1 MAIVGMVLLI
11 ACVDVANLLLARGAA
26 RQRETAIRMALG
38 SGRRRLIRQFLME
51 SLLLS
56 TGGAALGIL
65 YACWAARL
73 LVGILASNVY
83 HENRVFLDLS
93 IDFHVLAFTIGMK
106 ILTGLLFGL
115 VPAWRSTQPRS
126 RLRKAVRVRSRLQT
140 VTIRV
145 VLTVR

>member
-1 MAIVGMVLLI
+1 M
-11 ACVDVANLLLARGAA
+11 
-26 RQRETAIRMALG
+26 
-38 SGRRRLIRQFLME
+38 
-51 SLLLS
+51 
-56 TGGAALGIL
+56 
-65 YACWAARL
+65 
-73 LVGILASNVY
+73 GILASNVY